1 MLDRADVGAER
12 VLITGASGGVGL
24 AAVQLAHRR
33 GAEVI
38 GVSSPAKAQAV
49 RDAGAA
55 QVIDRAEHPVE
66 VLGERSVDVV
76 LDIVGGNG

>member
-1 MLDRADVGAER
+1 M
-12 VLITGASGGVGL
+12 
-24 AAVQLAHRR
+24 
-33 GAEVI
+33 
-38 GVSSPAKAQAV
+38 SSPAKAQAV